1 MYLAPWQIF
10 LVGCI
15 VGIFIS
21 LIVLIT
27 LIMRN
32 IGNIMVS
39 KSPMPEDKES
49 TADNSSADKSVTDLI
64 AKLSF
69 ILLNR
74 GCISQSDVDFMME
87 HISFEE
93 WKQSIEDEISE
104 LEQAKDEED

>member
-32 IGNIMVS
+32 IGNIRVS
-39 KSPMPEDKES
+39 KSLMPEDEES
-49 TADNSSADKSVTDLI
+49 TTANSPEDKSVTDLI

-74 GCISQSDVDFMME
+74 GCISQDDIDFMME
-87 HISFEE
+87 HITFEE
-93 WKQSIEDEISE
+93 WKKAIEDEIDE
-104 LEQAKDEED
+104 LEKHDDESD